1 MYDNY
6 CTLEEAWGKDYK
18 KEEKKTRRRET
29 PRRET
34 PSTPLLNDTVDDQIL
49 ISPPHEWSM
58 SSPQEQTEKINTTK
72 PVISNLMSTNEIRPT
87 MNQNRNQNNFHYPES
102 RLGEIVN
109 ITKKEYDNLKEMA
122 DKYIS
127 MGASAV
133 PGGAVF
139 RRTSESEQFNTL
151 LLYIFTGI
159 FLLITHDMMF
169 QLGKKSY

>member
-18 KEEKKTRRRET
+18 KEEKRRRKRDASVRRET
-29 PRRET
+29 PT
-34 PSTPLLNDTVDDQIL
+34 TPLLNDTVDDQIL
-49 ISPPHEWSM
+49 IAPPHEWAM
-58 SSPQEQTEKINTTK
+58 SSPQEQGVKMDSTK
-72 PVISNLMSTNEIRPT
+72 PIISNLMSTNEIRPS
-87 MNQNRNQNNFHYPES
+87 MNRNQNNFHYPES

-109 ITKKEYDNLKEMA
+109 ITKKEYENLKEMA

-127 MGASAV
+127 MGASA
-133 PGGAVF
+133 GGAVF
-139 RRTSESEQFNTL
+139 QRTSETEQFNTL